1 LTVTLAL
8 VYEPAATPV
17 VDNANVIAPD
27 DPPPVNPVPAVTP
40 VTVPAPPLL
49 PYPCDLTQAVVA
61 ILVLLSLDKGVGAV
75 GAPVNTGLD
84 IGAYEVKSVAGIVEI
99 AVSTYVLVAA

>member
-1 LTVTLAL
+1 

-17 VDNANVIAPD
+17 VDNANVIAPVE
-27 DPPPVNPVPAVTP
+27 PPPVNPVPAVTP
-40 VTVPAPPLL
+40 VIVPAPLPL
-49 PYPCDLTQAVVA
+49 PYAWALTQAVVA
-61 ILVLLSLDKGVGAV
+61 ILVLLSLVNCVGAV